1 MTFVTSERDKRRS
14 FCDSSRLNCFCQNE
28 VSEGEELIKQAAQT
42 RTIRV
47 FRQRRGRKLMPVF
60 VLLLLF
66 TNQTWAG
73 GLCLCEP
80 EGKASHSGC
89 HTTQSPAQP
98 KTEAPLS
105 GCHTAHLPGQTTPAM
120 PEVATP
126 QSTHHCSEAEPLVA
140 DAQPGRLA
148 HSTMICC
155 HLQPDAEAQA
165 TPVTAQN
172 QGLIVSTLP
181 SIQFGTQSDSA
192 PLPDNFHH
200 PHQKRPL
207 YLSYSCLL
215 I

>member
-1 MTFVTSERDKRRS
+1 MIKR
-14 FCDSSRLNCFCQNE
+14 
-28 VSEGEELIKQAAQT
+28 ATQT
-42 RTIRV
+42 RTIKV

-60 VLLLLF
+60 AFLLLF
-66 TNQTWAG
+66 THQTWAG
-73 GLCLCEP
+73 ALCFCEP
-80 EGKASHSGC
+80 VGKVPHSGCHTMQSPVQSIEEASHSGC
-89 HTTQSPAQP
+89 HT
-98 KTEAPLS
+98 
-105 GCHTAHLPGQTTPAM
+105 AHVPGQTTAPP

-126 QSTHHCSEAEPLVA
+126 QSTHHCSEAESPLA
-140 DAQPGRLA
+140 AAQSGQL

-165 TPVTAQN
+165 VPVTAQN
-172 QGLIVSTLP
+172 QGLIVATLP
-181 SIQFGTQSDSA
+181 FIHFGAQPDSA

>member
-1 MTFVTSERDKRRS
+1 M
-14 FCDSSRLNCFCQNE
+14 
-28 VSEGEELIKQAAQT
+28 IKQAAQT
-42 RTIRV
+42 GIINV
-47 FRQRRGRKLMPVF
+47 FRQRRWRKLVPVL

-66 TNQTWAG
+66 THQTWAD

-80 EGKASHSGC
+80 EGKVPHSGC
-89 HTTQSPAQP
+89 HTMQP
-98 KTEAPLS
+98 YDRPKAEAPHS
-105 GCHTAHLPGQTTPAM
+105 GCHTAHVPGQTTATP

-126 QSTHHCSEAEPLVA
+126 QSTPHCSDAESSLA
-140 DAQPGRLA
+140 EAQPGQLT

-165 TPVTAQN
+165 VPVTAQN
-172 QGLIVSTLP
+172 QGLIVATLP
-181 SIQFGTQSDSA
+181 FIHFGAQSNSA

>member
-1 MTFVTSERDKRRS
+1 M
-14 FCDSSRLNCFCQNE
+14 
-28 VSEGEELIKQAAQT
+28 IKQAAQT
-42 RTIRV
+42 GTSKV

-126 QSTHHCSEAEPLVA
+126 QSTHHCSETESLVA
-140 DAQPGRLA
+140 DAQLGKLA
-148 HSTMICC
+148 NSTMICC
-155 HLQPDAEAQA
+155 HLQPDAEAQGI
-165 TPVTAQN
+165 PITAHN
-172 QGLIVSTLP
+172 QQGPILATLP
-181 SIQFGTQSDSA
+181 IIHWGTQPNSA

>member
-1 MTFVTSERDKRRS
+1 M
-14 FCDSSRLNCFCQNE
+14 
-28 VSEGEELIKQAAQT
+28 IKQAVQ
-42 RTIRV
+42 IGIIKV
-47 FRQRRGRKLMPVF
+47 FRQRRGRKLMPAL

-66 TNQTWAG
+66 THQTWAN

-80 EGKASHSGC
+80 EGKASHSSC
-89 HTTQSPAQP
+89 HTTQSPDQP
-98 KTEAPLS
+98 KVEAPHS
-105 GCHTAHLPGQTTPAM
+105 GCHTAHFSGQTTLAM
-120 PEVATP
+120 PEIATP
-126 QSTHHCSEAEPLVA
+126 QSRHHYSEVEPLVA
-140 DAQPGRLA
+140 DAQA
-148 HSTMICC
+148 NSTMICC

-172 QGLIVSTLP
+172 QGMIVSTLP

>member
-1 MTFVTSERDKRRS
+1 MI
-14 FCDSSRLNCFCQNE
+14 N
-28 VSEGEELIKQAAQT
+28 QAAQT
-42 RTIRV
+42 GIIRV
-47 FRQRRGRKLMPVF
+47 FRQRRWRKLMPVL

-89 HTTQSPAQP
+89 HTTQSPDQP
-98 KTEAPLS
+98 KAEAPLS

-126 QSTHHCSEAEPLVA
+126 QSTHRCSEAEPLVA

-155 HLQPDAEAQA
+155 HLQPDAEAQT
-165 TPVTAQN
+165 TPVMAQN
-172 QGLIVSTLP
+172 QWLILAILP
-181 SIQFGTQSDSA
+181 SVHFAAHPDSVL
-192 PLPDNFHH
+192 LPKNFHH